1 MAICPKCGLPT
12 EICVC
17 EQIALE
23 QQLVHIYIERRKYGK
38 TVTIVEGINAS
49 EIDIEEIAK
58 KLKTKCASGGTVKD
72 GRIELQGNHE
82 KKVREALQE
91 MGFRI
96 K

>member
-1 MAICPKCGLPT
+1 MGICAKCGLPE
-12 EICVC
+12 EICAC

-23 QQLVHIYIERRKYGK
+23 QQVVEIYIERRRYGK

-49 EIDIEEIAK
+49 DINIDDIAK

-82 KKVREALQE
+82 KKVRESLVE
-91 MGFRI
+91 MGFWI

>member
-1 MAICPKCGLPT
+1 MSICSKCGLPT

-23 QQLVHIYIERRKYGK
+23 QQVVEIYIERRKYGK
-38 TVTIVEGINAS
+38 LVTIIHGINS
-49 EIDIEEIAK
+49 SDINIDDIAK

-72 GRIELQGNHE
+72 DRIELQGNHE
-82 KKVREALQE
+82 KKVREALTE

>member
-1 MAICPKCGLPT
+1 MTICTKCGLPT
-12 EICVC
+12 EICAC

-23 QQLVHIYIERRKYGK
+23 QQVVEIYIERRRYGK
-38 TVTIVEGINAS
+38 NVTIVEGINTS
-49 EIDIEEIAK
+49 DINIDDIAK

-72 GRIELQGNHE
+72 DRIELQGNHE
-82 KKVREALQE
+82 KKVREVLIE

>member
-1 MAICPKCGLPT
+1 MAICPKCGLPQ
-12 EICVC
+12 EICAC

-23 QQLVHIYIERRKYGK
+23 QQVVEIYIERRKYGK
-38 TVTIVEGINAS
+38 TVTIIEGINAS
-49 EIDIEEIAK
+49 DINIDDIAK

-72 GRIELQGNHE
+72 DKVEIQGNHE
-82 KKVREALQE
+82 KKVREALEE